1 MTNSFYNHGTYP
13 VTGAPGASA
22 ALRSELDAITTGF
35 SLFPTL
41 SGNANKALVVN
52 AGGTAVTVTTG
63 TLALAGNLATTG
75 AFNTTIAQGA
85 TTTIT
90 LPLVSG
96 TLATLAGTETLSN
109 KTIAASTLSGT
120 VSGGGNQI
128 NNVII
133 GTSTPLAGTFTTLT
147 GTTLSAITLGGTVSG
162 GGYNINNV
170 IIGASTPLAGTF
182 TTLTAGTTL
191 VAAAGTVA
199 AAPTSTTDIANTLY
213 VDNVAQ
219 GLDAKASC
227 IAATTANITLS
238 GTQTVDGVV
247 LVATDRVLVK
257 DQTAP
262 AENGLYLCASGA
274 WTRTTDADTWD
285 ELRSAFVFIEKGTV
299 YADTGWTCTIDS
311 GGTLGTTAVT
321 WVQFSGA
328 GSYTAGTGLTLT
340 GTAFSLTAPVTVALG
355 GTNATSASIT
365 AFNNITGYSA
375 SGATGTTSTNLVF
388 SASPTLTGTL
398 TAAAAVLSGALSVAS
413 ASATSLA
420 VGLNGA
426 TNPAFTVDSS
436 TGSQVAGLK
445 ITGATTAGTVAVVVT
460 DSGSNASLTLNA
472 KGSGTIG
479 IGSVSTGA
487 VTITPATTITGVA
500 TLTAQPI
507 LSSLTASKPVF
518 TDASKGLVSTGTLAY
533 DQGGTGQTTY
543 AAGDIIYASG
553 ANTLAKLAIGSTS
566 QVLTVTSGVPA
577 WASSSASPSNLQAF
591 AWFIS

>member
-35 SLFPTL
+35 SLLPTL

-147 GTTLSAITLGGTVSG
+147 
-162 GGYNINNV
+162 
-170 IIGASTPLAGTF
+170 
-182 TTLTAGTTL
+182 AGTTL

-199 AAPTSTTDIANTLY
+199 AAPTSTTDIANKLY

-247 LVATDRVLVK
+247 LVSLCFGCLDAH
-257 DQTAP
+257 
-262 AENGLYLCASGA
+262 NGRGH
-274 WTRTTDADTWD
+274 
-285 ELRSAFVFIEKGTV
+285 
-299 YADTGWTCTIDS
+299 
-311 GGTLGTTAVT
+311 LG
-321 WVQFSGA
+321 
-328 GSYTAGTGLTLT
+328 
-340 GTAFSLTAPVTVALG
+340 
-355 GTNATSASIT
+355 
-365 AFNNITGYSA
+365 
-375 SGATGTTSTNLVF
+375 
-388 SASPTLTGTL
+388 
-398 TAAAAVLSGALSVAS
+398 
-413 ASATSLA
+413 
-420 VGLNGA
+420 
-426 TNPAFTVDSS
+426 
-436 TGSQVAGLK
+436 
-445 ITGATTAGTVAVVVT
+445 
-460 DSGSNASLTLNA
+460 
-472 KGSGTIG
+472 
-479 IGSVSTGA
+479 
-487 VTITPATTITGVA
+487 
-500 TLTAQPI
+500 
-507 LSSLTASKPVF
+507 
-518 TDASKGLVSTGTLAY
+518 
-533 DQGGTGQTTY
+533 
-543 AAGDIIYASG
+543 
-553 ANTLAKLAIGSTS
+553 
-566 QVLTVTSGVPA
+566 
-577 WASSSASPSNLQAF
+577 
-591 AWFIS
+591 